1 MKLEVHNAPRGT
13 KQILFN
19 GEWREVVRL
28 ESDNHPVTT
37 RRENNPTV
45 HGNAVRS
52 ARRILRM
59 EPKKQKEVISKDLT
73 KKKLV
78 VLKVEKGIRR
88 ITPKIRLTYKD
99 FLVITENEIQIELG
113 RLAQIAFGS

>member
-13 KQILFN
+13 KQVLFN

-28 ESDNHPVTT
+28 ESDTHPVTT
-37 RRENNPTV
+37 RRSNNKTV

-52 ARRILRM
+52 AKRILRM
-59 EPKKQKEVISKDLT
+59 EPKKQKEVITKDLI

-78 VLKVEKGIRR
+78 VLKVEKGIQR
-88 ITPKIRLTYKD
+88 ITPKIRAVYKE
-99 FLVITENEIQIELG
+99 FLVITEKEIQSEIG
-113 RLAQIAFGS
+113 RLARIAFES